1 MRDVH
6 VLSTGTVYETV
17 IVDNVPDSTEGGVQ
31 LVLYRD
37 STCLEPVA
45 WTTETSI
52 VPAGHRRMRNLGRLR
67 LDAEEALAWHA
78 ALVDANSLPADGRV
92 RGWLVVHDRGDV
104 SGDGPRTL
112 AACPVPVVLR
122 DFSPVARQPGETWD
136 AALRALVDAAVAGKA
151 DQSALDSAVASLAA
165 ADESLADRLDAV
177 EETLPEKADLDS
189 SGTVPVSQLPVRDIV
204 SEALEAF
211 GTERWPWVDWP
222 GGPLPSAEAVLSVP
236 YLPASAWPIALATG
250 PDDEEL
256 VAVDGPDQLDVERTP
271 GGGWAFLSGGRRI
284 GCWDSAGRWES
295 LGYWGYVDFGGS
307 SEPPSLRRDLVVPL
321 RPWTV
326 TAPTRAALDWFFL
339 DSGWDGCLVFEPTTS
354 DGAPDGAAFAAA
366 AVVDLPR
373 GAAPCRVKWTG
384 PSHWSPA
391 SRSRGSWTTRVSAPE
406 TDLVAPGARVVWR
419 VTAARRQTGAGDPR
433 PSAVERVPPAAV
445 EASPLH
451 LPPLGDEYAA
461 VSETVSTPV
470 VSVDGRVGAVR
481 LDDYA
486 KLVMDTAA
494 GWASDPGFVP
504 AAGQIVVYSDG
515 GVRPDGSVYPRI
527 KIGDGSAYALDL
539 DFVGDDLADRIRANA
554 QALSDHEAD
563 MVRHITAAER
573 AYWND
578 KVTTSSVVADGTL
591 VVTKDNLLP

>member
-1 MRDVH
+1 MWAPSPIKK
-6 VLSTGTVYETV
+6 LK
-17 IVDNVPDSTEGGVQ
+17 
-31 LVLYRD
+31 LVLPNAPKLCYTIRMGIVYD
-37 STCLEPVA
+37 NLTPLAPPPDGAKVPV
-45 WTTETSI
+45 
-52 VPAGHRRMRNLGRLR
+52 VPAVPSPVVS
-67 LDAEEALAWHA
+67 DASS
-78 ALVDANSLPADGRV
+78 VVTDPVSYGRV
-92 RGWLVVHDRGDV
+92 RVSTQSTSPSPMTVTSVNGQRGDV
-104 SGDGPRTL
+104 VVHVPERTSELVNDGQDGTRPYLTRHQSLEHL
-112 AACPVPVVLR
+112 ATKQELA
-122 DFSPVARQPGETWD
+122 S
-136 AALRALVDAAVAGKA
+136 KA
-151 DQSALDSAVASLAA
+151 DQAALDSAVATLSA
-165 ADESLADRLDAV
+165 ADDSLSDRLDAV

-211 GTERWPWVDWP
+211 GSERWPWVDWP
-222 GGPLPSAEAVLSVP
+222 DGPLPSAEAVLSVP

-256 VAVDGPDQLDVERTP
+256 VAVDGPDQLEVERVS

-284 GCWDSAGRWES
+284 GCWDSSGRWES
-295 LGYWGYVDFGGS
+295 LGYWGYVSFGGS

-373 GAAPCRVKWTG
+373 GAAPCLVKWTG

-406 TDLVAPGARVVWR
+406 TDLVASGARAVWR
-419 VTAARRQTGAGDPR
+419 VTAARRQTGDPR

-451 LPPLGDEYAA
+451 LPPLGGEYAA
-461 VSETVSTPV
+461 VPETVSTPV
-470 VSVDGRVGAVR
+470 VSVDGRTGAVR

-486 KLVMDTAA
+486 KLAVDTVA

-515 GVRPDGSVYPRI
+515 GVRSDGSVYPRI
-527 KIGDGSAYALDL
+527 KIGDGNAYAVDL

-563 MVRHITAAER
+563 MVRHVTAAER